1 LKPKV
6 MCLRLL
12 RFWGSGLGVTG
23 RPGPPR
29 HGLRMRAPCPSATS
43 PARALPLM
51 SFTIPAGRPI
61 NERHAPGD
69 SRASYPN
76 GGPHAADPG
85 ADAAA
90 SLRGAEA
97 NEANAASAV
106 PD

>member
-1 LKPKV
+1 MRLG
-6 MCLRLL
+6 LRPVRGRL
-12 RFWGSGLGVTG
+12 R
-23 RPGPPR
+23 RPGPSDPPADA
-29 HGLRMRAPCPSATS
+29 GALPEATS
-43 PARALPLM
+43 PARDLQLM

-90 SLRGAEA
+90 SFRGAEA
-97 NEANAASAV
+97 NKANAASAV